1 MKDFTGE
8 QEYIPYRIVRKRDLD
23 TGADTGEQV
32 WLIHV
37 NVDNTLG
44 EEVSDLSLPMEFYEL
59 MEVMSS
65 HPIYTDYVEYLIK
78 SGYEVI

>member
-23 TGADTGEQV
+23 TGADTAEQV

-44 EEVSDLSLPMEFYEL
+44 
-59 MEVMSS
+59 
-65 HPIYTDYVEYLIK
+65 
-78 SGYEVI
+78 